1 MNSIRKIHSMFKK
14 IIKKKQ
20 LSYILLILLILYI
33 SRLSVNDRFYELNI
47 LSDIPLVKFV
57 ILTVILLVSVYN
69 VNLGI
74 LLTIAYLSTLFMYRR
89 SVNQI
94 ESFANQEDQS
104 NTEDQDDEQTDFQ
117 FQDKITEEDEDSKE
131 SEESEKQNELL
142 NSHFQ
147 SEYQE
152 QLLQNINTNELS
164 KKRNKQDLE
173 QTEGKSTVSI
183 QLRKLNSSD
192 PIDKKYIKCQEK
204 ANEIINRIKYMYD
217 SNFQDLDSVI
227 EHRIN
232 DMINILNLVNDDE
245 DEDEY

>member
-1 MNSIRKIHSMFKK
+1 
-14 IIKKKQ
+14 
-20 LSYILLILLILYI
+20 
-33 SRLSVNDRFYELNI
+33 
-47 LSDIPLVKFV
+47 
-57 ILTVILLVSVYN
+57 
-69 VNLGI
+69 
-74 LLTIAYLSTLFMYRR
+74 MYRR

-117 FQDKITEEDEDSKE
+117 FQDKITEEDEDS
-131 SEESEKQNELL
+131 EESKKQDELL

-164 KKRNKQDLE
+164 KKRKQQDLE
-173 QTEGKSTVSI
+173 QTEGESTVSI
-183 QLRKLNSSD
+183 SLRKLNSSD

-232 DMINILNLVNDDE
+232 DMINILNLVSDDE
-245 DEDEY
+245 DEDED

>member
-1 MNSIRKIHSMFKK
+1 MNSIKKIHSMFKK

-33 SRLSVNDRFYELNI
+33 SRLSGNNRFYELNI

-89 SVNQI
+89 SINQI
-94 ESFANQEDQS
+94 ESFANQEDQ
-104 NTEDQDDEQTDFQ
+104 EDQEDSEDETDFQ

-204 ANEIINRIKYMYD
+204 ANEIINRIKYKYD

-232 DMINILNLVNDDE
+232 DMINILNLVSDDE
-245 DEDEY
+245 DEDED